1 MTFRMKWDT
10 CDPKTA
16 YVLHLADDALILG
29 QRLSAWCG
37 HGPILEQ
44 DIALTN
50 VALDLIG
57 LARQYY
63 GYAAELIGDGCT
75 ENDLAFFR
83 DSRAFTNHLLCEQ
96 PNGHWGYTLARQF
109 FFDTFHFFQ
118 LEALQQSSDERLR
131 HIAAKAIKET
141 SYHAQ
146 FSAEWII
153 RMGDGTEESRSKIA
167 QSLRHFAPFALEL
180 FIPAQVDAAAHDLG
194 FGPDVSVLESDWKEK
209 IQSIL
214 TIATLSPLEWGFPK
228 KGGKSGVHSEHH
240 GYILAEMQSLAR
252 AYPDATW

>member
-1 MTFRMKWDT
+1 MKWDT

-50 VALDLIG
+50 IALDLVG

-63 GYAAELIGDGCT
+63 GYAAELIGEGCT
-75 ENDLAFFR
+75 ENDLAYLR
-83 DSRAFTNHLLCEQ
+83 DSRAFMNHLICEH
-96 PNGHWGYTLARQF
+96 PNGHWGDTLARQF
-109 FFDTFHFFQ
+109 YFDTFHFFQ
-118 LEALQQSSDERLR
+118 LEALAQSSDERLR

-146 FSAEWII
+146 YSAEWII
-153 RMGDGTEESRSKIA
+153 RLGDGTEESHAKIA
-167 QSLRHFAPFALEL
+167 QSLAHYAPFAHE
-180 FIPAQVDAAAHDLG
+180 FFVPAPVDQDAHKMGL
-194 FGPDVSVLESDWKEK
+194 GPDVSSLLPAWKEK
-209 IQSIL
+209 VESIL
-214 TIATLSPLEWGFPK
+214 TLSTLPAIDLGFAK
-228 KGGKSGVHSEHH
+228 KGGKDGVHSEHH

-252 AYPDATW
+252 AHPDATW